1 MKHKCNK
8 SLAQLKALKGKGK
21 KMQAYVDEYAS
32 FMSNVRHKAV
42 NTIESYKRDVTQ
54 YITYLNNV
62 GVTDLSST
70 TKTTVLSYLLELQ
83 KEGRA
88 SSTVSRTLASL
99 RSFYVFM
106 IQNGMVQNDPTI
118 NLEAPHVEKKPPQI
132 LTSAEVELLM
142 NQPKCIDNKGMR
154 DKAMLE
160 LLYATGIRV
169 SELISLDITDVNL
182 AMSFIHCNGRKK
194 ERIVPMGNKALEALT
209 VYVDNA
215 RGNMV
220 KSDTEK
226 ALFVNCGGVRL
237 SRQGFWKIIKHY
249 QHQADIKKEI
259 TPHTLRHSFAAH
271 LLENGADLRSIQE
284 MMGHADISS
293 TQVYSQLVSSRIKDV
308 YAKAHPRA

>member
-1 MKHKCNK
+1 
-8 SLAQLKALKGKGK
+8 
-21 KMQAYVDEYAS
+21 MQAYVDEYAS
-32 FMSNVRHKAV
+32 FMSNVRHKSV
-42 NTIESYKRDVTQ
+42 NTIESYKRDVKQ
-54 YITYLNNV
+54 YISYLDNS
-62 GVTDLSST
+62 GVKDLSST

-99 RSFYVFM
+99 RSFYIFM
-106 IQNGMVQNDPTI
+106 IQNGAVATDPTT

-142 NQPKCIDNKGMR
+142 EQPSPDDNKGIR
-154 DKAMLE
+154 DRAMLE

-169 SELISLDITDVNL
+169 SELINLNVTDVNL
-182 AMSFIHCNGRKK
+182 AMSFIRCTGSKK

-209 VYVDNA
+209 VYIDNV
-215 RGNMV
+215 RDGMV
-220 KSDTEK
+220 KSETER
-226 ALFVNCGGVRL
+226 ALFVNCSGARL
-237 SRQGFWKIIKHY
+237 SRQGFWKIIKQY
-249 QHQADIKKEI
+249 QRQAGIEKEI

-293 TQVYSQLVSSRIKDV
+293 TQVYSKLVSSRIKDV